1 MLVSSGPDG
10 AIMFWIKRRPAK
22 GTQFN
27 EMTKLEVGYYEWAYH
42 GALRDGEKQW
52 LMSMVYVR

>member
-1 MLVSSGPDG
+1 
-10 AIMFWIKRRPAK
+10 MFWIKRRPAK